1 MEVKSHLICEPNID
15 LDYRQHDDWISN
27 MHSYVLCQNS
37 NELAIVVKRTVND
50 FVTYIVAKKVLHFE
64 EIMAMSD
71 VYYTRMCYC
80 ASSL

>member
-1 MEVKSHLICEPNID
+1 
-15 LDYRQHDDWISN
+15 

-71 VYYTRMCYC
+71 GYYTRMCYC